1 MPEVVKYTIPEPI
14 PQIVEESRSPYG
26 LQTYISL
33 FSSAGIGCYGFKE
46 ESYYCIATVELLER
60 RLKIQKYN
68 NKCIY
73 DSGYICG
80 DMTAKETKDK
90 VFDELAMWKRGYN
103 VTDLDVLIATPP
115 CQGMSVANH
124 KKKDELK
131 RNSLVVESISMT
143 KVIKPKFFIFE
154 NVRAF
159 LNSICTDID
168 GNDKTIRQAID
179 NNLSGQYN
187 ICYQVLNFKDYG
199 CPSSRTRTLVIGV
212 RKDLK
217 EITPL
222 DLYPDVKPEK
232 TLREVIG
239 HLPSLKKMGEISKD
253 DIYHNF
259 RSYAPHMECWIAD
272 LKEGQS
278 AFDNTD
284 ASKIPHSIKNGIVVY
299 NAQKNGDKYTR
310 QCWDKVAPCIHT
322 RNDIMAS
329 QNTIHP
335 CDNRVFSI
343 REVMLMMSVPQSFQ
357 WSEIP
362 FEKLNSLPLNEKQAF
377 LKKEEMNIRQNL
389 GEAVPTIIFS
399 QIARKIRH
407 YLCKKHYSDQEIA
420 TLVKRHKL
428 SEHTNLQNFIQSR
441 KSMGFATLSKIAEL
455 ANTEREDNAAFYTVW
470 QTPYFFLIV

>member
-1 MPEVVKYTIPEPI
+1 MAKVAKYTIPEPV
-14 PQIVEESRSPYG
+14 PQIVAENRSPYG

-33 FSSAGIGCYGFKE
+33 FSSAGVGCYGFKE
-46 ESYYCIATVELLER
+46 ENFYCIATVELLER

-68 NKCIY
+68 KKCLF

-80 DMTAKETKDK
+80 DMTTQETKDK
-90 VFDELAMWKRGYN
+90 VFNELAMWKRGYN
-103 VTDLDVLIATPP
+103 MDDLDVLIATPP

-143 KVIKPKFFIFE
+143 KKIKPKFFIFE

-187 ICYQVLNFKDYG
+187 ICYQVMNFKDYG

-222 DLYPDVKPEK
+222 DLYPDLQSER
-232 TLREVIG
+232 TLRQVIG

-272 LKEGQS
+272 IKEGQS

-284 ASKIPHSIKNGIVVY
+284 IY
-299 NAQKNGDKYTR
+299 
-310 QCWDKVAPCIHT
+310 
-322 RNDIMAS
+322 
-329 QNTIHP
+329 
-335 CDNRVFSI
+335 
-343 REVMLMMSVPQSFQ
+343 QS
-357 WSEIP
+357 
-362 FEKLNSLPLNEKQAF
+362 L
-377 LKKEEMNIRQNL
+377 
-389 GEAVPTIIFS
+389 
-399 QIARKIRH
+399 
-407 YLCKKHYSDQEIA
+407 
-420 TLVKRHKL
+420 
-428 SEHTNLQNFIQSR
+428 
-441 KSMGFATLSKIAEL
+441 
-455 ANTEREDNAAFYTVW
+455 NAA
-470 QTPYFFLIV
+470 